1 MMSQTASSM
10 LTSVE
15 RPIRMTNGA
24 LQKRSMRIAG
34 HRTSIALEAEFWRA
48 LEQIAA
54 ARGLSMPTLIASIDE
69 KRAAN
74 APEASLASAVRVY
87 VLQNRI

>member
-1 MMSQTASSM
+1 MSQTVSLM
-10 LTSVE
+10 LTNVE

-48 LEQIAA
+48 LEQLAA
-54 ARGLSMPTLIASIDE
+54 TRGSSMPTLIASIDE
-69 KRAAN
+69 RRASN

-87 VLQNRI
+87 VLQNKI